1 MDQKRHHLQGDRA
14 ATEQLLDEYIDYL
27 MDHSD
32 SEHPA
37 WNLEMIRSGKSN
49 KWNYIDGCMITGI
62 LERYAITGE
71 ARFLDF
77 ADRFM
82 SGFVEEDGRIRTY
95 DPAEYS
101 LDNVNPAK
109 NLFTLYDLTGKE
121 KYRKA
126 LELVRSQLSTM
137 PRTPE
142 GNFWH
147 KLIYPNQ
154 VWLDGIY
161 MALPFYMEYEKRFD
175 AQKDCLDICRQIAN
189 VEIRMRDPKTGLYY
203 HGYDA
208 SRKMYWADPDTGCS
222 PNFWLRAEG
231 WFIRGLVD
239 VLEIMKDL
247 PMQDESVHL
256 QHMLLDLAKALTW
269 KGAEKAAK
277 LVTFANA
284 YDLPVITV
292 VDVTSYKNTECTESH
307 MPTSAAKLA
316 YAYANADVPM
326 ITVVK
331 NALGTAGLSFGAKAL
346 GADVVYA
353 FNNSK
358 IGVIDAAQAAKVV
371 ADGDAEAE
379 KKFASEN
386 TALAAAKRGYVDEI
400 IAPEETRQRIAAALQ
415 MLGYKSV
422 YRPDKKSGTV

>member
-37 WNLEMIRSGKSN
+37 WNLEMIRSGKCN

-62 LERYAITGE
+62 LERYEITGE

-82 SGFVEEDGRIRTY
+82 SGFVQEDGRIRTY
-95 DPAEYS
+95 DPEEYS

-109 NLFTLYDLTGKE
+109 NLFPLYDLTGKE

-126 LELVRSQLSTM
+126 IELVRSQLSTM

-175 AQKDCLDICRQIAN
+175 AQKDCEDICRQIAN

-231 WFIRGLVD
+231 WFILGLVD

-247 PMQDESVHL
+247 PMGAESVHL
-256 QHMLLDLAKALTW
+256 QHMLLDLAKALSKYQDPSGLWYQLIALPELAGNYLETSGTALISAALL
-269 KGAEKAAK
+269 KAVRLGFLPESFRAVGEKAFYGIVDHRLTKNADGTPCVTGIC
-277 LVTFANA
+277 LVGGLGGEQHR
-284 YDLPVITV
+284 DG
-292 VDVTSYKNTECTESH
+292 
-307 MPTSAAKLA
+307 SAAYYLSEPVVQNDAKGVGPLLLA
-316 YAYANADVPM
+316 Y
-326 ITVVK
+326 T
-331 NALGTAGLSFGAKAL
+331 
-346 GADVVYA
+346 
-353 FNNSK
+353 
-358 IGVIDAAQAAKVV
+358 
-371 ADGDAEAE
+371 E
-379 KKFASEN
+379 
-386 TALAAAKRGYVDEI
+386 
-400 IAPEETRQRIAAALQ
+400 
-415 MLGYKSV
+415 ML
-422 YRPDKKSGTV
+422 R

>member
-1 MDQKRHHLQGDRA
+1 MDHKRHHLQGDRA

-37 WNLEMIRSGKSN
+37 WNLEMIRSGKCN

-62 LERYAITGE
+62 LERYEITGE
-71 ARFLDF
+71 SRFLDF
-77 ADRFM
+77 ADRFL

-175 AQKDCLDICRQIAN
+175 AQKDCEDICRQIAN

-231 WFIRGLVD
+231 WFILGLVD

-247 PMQDESVHL
+247 PMQAESVHL
-256 QHMLLDLAKALTW
+256 QHMLLDLAKALSKYQDPSGLWYQLIALPELEGNYLETSGTALISAALL
-269 KGAEKAAK
+269 KAVRLGFLPESFRAVGEKAFYGIVDHRLTKNADGTPCVTGICLVAGLGGEQHRDGSVAYYLSEPVVQNDAK
-277 LVTFANA
+277 GVGPL
-284 YDLPVITV
+284 L
-292 VDVTSYKNTECTESH
+292 
-307 MPTSAAKLA
+307 LA
-316 YAYANADVPM
+316 Y
-326 ITVVK
+326 T
-331 NALGTAGLSFGAKAL
+331 
-346 GADVVYA
+346 
-353 FNNSK
+353 
-358 IGVIDAAQAAKVV
+358 
-371 ADGDAEAE
+371 E
-379 KKFASEN
+379 
-386 TALAAAKRGYVDEI
+386 
-400 IAPEETRQRIAAALQ
+400 
-415 MLGYKSV
+415 ML
-422 YRPDKKSGTV
+422 R

>member
-1 MDQKRHHLQGDRA
+1 MNHKRHHLQGDRA

-37 WNLEMIRSGKSN
+37 WNLEMIRSGKCN

-62 LERYAITGE
+62 LERYEITGE

-175 AQKDCLDICRQIAN
+175 AQKDCEDICRQIAN

-231 WFIRGLVD
+231 WFILGLVD

-247 PMQDESVHL
+247 PMQAESVHL
-256 QHMLLDLAKALTW
+256 QHMLLDLAKALSKYQDPSGLWYQLIALPELEGNYLETSGTALISAALL
-269 KGAEKAAK
+269 KAVRLGFLPESFRAVGEKA
-277 LVTFANA
+277 F
-284 YDLPVITV
+284 YGI
-292 VDVTSYKNTECTESH
+292 VDHRLTKNTDGTPCVTGICLVAGLGGEQHRDGSVAYYLSE
-307 MPTSAAKLA
+307 PVVQNDAKGVGPLLLA
-316 YAYANADVPM
+316 Y
-326 ITVVK
+326 T
-331 NALGTAGLSFGAKAL
+331 
-346 GADVVYA
+346 
-353 FNNSK
+353 
-358 IGVIDAAQAAKVV
+358 
-371 ADGDAEAE
+371 E
-379 KKFASEN
+379 
-386 TALAAAKRGYVDEI
+386 
-400 IAPEETRQRIAAALQ
+400 
-415 MLGYKSV
+415 ML
-422 YRPDKKSGTV
+422 R

>member
-1 MDQKRHHLQGDRA
+1 MNHKRHHLQGDRA

-37 WNLEMIRSGKSN
+37 WNLEMIRSGKCN

-62 LERYAITGE
+62 LELYEITGE

-77 ADRFM
+77 ADRFV
-82 SGFVEEDGRIRTY
+82 SGFVEEDGHIRTY

-109 NLFTLYDLTGKE
+109 NLFPLYDLTGKE

-126 LELVRSQLSTM
+126 IELVRSQLSTM

-175 AQKDCLDICRQIAN
+175 AQKDCQEICQQIAR
-189 VEIRMRDPKTGLYY
+189 VEARMRDQKTGLYY

-231 WFIRGLVD
+231 WFILGLVD

-247 PMQDESVHL
+247 PMQAESVHL
-256 QHMLLDLAKALTW
+256 QHMLLDLAKALSKFQDPSGLWYQLIALPELEGNYLETSGTALISAALL
-269 KGAEKAAK
+269 KAVRLGFLPESFRAIGEKAFYGIVDRRLTKNADGTPCVTGICLVAGLGGEQHRDGSVAYYLSEPVVQNDAK
-277 LVTFANA
+277 GVGPL
-284 YDLPVITV
+284 L
-292 VDVTSYKNTECTESH
+292 
-307 MPTSAAKLA
+307 LA
-316 YAYANADVPM
+316 Y
-326 ITVVK
+326 T
-331 NALGTAGLSFGAKAL
+331 
-346 GADVVYA
+346 
-353 FNNSK
+353 
-358 IGVIDAAQAAKVV
+358 
-371 ADGDAEAE
+371 E
-379 KKFASEN
+379 
-386 TALAAAKRGYVDEI
+386 
-400 IAPEETRQRIAAALQ
+400 
-415 MLGYKSV
+415 ML
-422 YRPDKKSGTV
+422 R

>member
-1 MDQKRHHLQGDRA
+1 MDHKRHHLQGDRA

-37 WNLEMIRSGKSN
+37 WNLEMIRSGKCN

-62 LERYAITGE
+62 LERYEITGE
-71 ARFLDF
+71 SRFLDF
-77 ADRFM
+77 ADRFL

-126 LELVRSQLSTM
+126 IELVRSQLSTM

-175 AQKDCLDICRQIAN
+175 AQKDCEDICRQIAN

-231 WFIRGLVD
+231 WFILGLVD

-247 PMQDESVHL
+247 PMQAESVHL
-256 QHMLLDLAKALTW
+256 QHMLLDLAKALSKYQDPSGLWYQLIALPELEGNYLETSGTALISAALL
-269 KGAEKAAK
+269 KAVRLGFLPESFRAVGEKAFYGIVDHRLTKNADGTPCVTGICLVAGLGGEQHRDGSVAYYLSEPVVQNDAK
-277 LVTFANA
+277 GVGPL
-284 YDLPVITV
+284 L
-292 VDVTSYKNTECTESH
+292 
-307 MPTSAAKLA
+307 LA
-316 YAYANADVPM
+316 Y
-326 ITVVK
+326 T
-331 NALGTAGLSFGAKAL
+331 
-346 GADVVYA
+346 
-353 FNNSK
+353 
-358 IGVIDAAQAAKVV
+358 
-371 ADGDAEAE
+371 E
-379 KKFASEN
+379 
-386 TALAAAKRGYVDEI
+386 
-400 IAPEETRQRIAAALQ
+400 
-415 MLGYKSV
+415 ML
-422 YRPDKKSGTV
+422 R

>member
-62 LERYAITGE
+62 LERYEITGE

-175 AQKDCLDICRQIAN
+175 AQKDCLDICRQITN

-256 QHMLLDLAKALTW
+256 QHMLLDLAKALSKYQDPSGLWYQLIALPELEGNYLETSGTALISAALL
-269 KGAEKAAK
+269 KAVRLGFLPESFRAVGEKAFYGIVDRRLTKNADGTPCVTGIC
-277 LVTFANA
+277 LVGGLGGEQHR
-284 YDLPVITV
+284 DG
-292 VDVTSYKNTECTESH
+292 
-307 MPTSAAKLA
+307 SAAYYLSEPVVQNDAKGVGPLLLA
-316 YAYANADVPM
+316 Y
-326 ITVVK
+326 T
-331 NALGTAGLSFGAKAL
+331 
-346 GADVVYA
+346 
-353 FNNSK
+353 
-358 IGVIDAAQAAKVV
+358 
-371 ADGDAEAE
+371 E
-379 KKFASEN
+379 
-386 TALAAAKRGYVDEI
+386 
-400 IAPEETRQRIAAALQ
+400 
-415 MLGYKSV
+415 ML
-422 YRPDKKSGTV
+422 R

>member
-14 ATEQLLDEYIDYL
+14 ATVQLLDEYIDYL
-27 MDHSD
+27 MAHSD
-32 SEHPA
+32 SAHPA
-37 WNLEMIRSGKSN
+37 WNLEMIRSWKSN

-62 LERYAITGE
+62 LERYEITGE

-77 ADRFM
+77 ADRFL

-175 AQKDCLDICRQIAN
+175 AQKDCEDICRQIAN

-231 WFIRGLVD
+231 WFILGLVD

-247 PMQDESVHL
+247 PMGAESVHL
-256 QHMLLDLAKALTW
+256 QHMLLDLAKALSKYQDPSGLWYQLIALPELAGNYLETSGTALISAALL
-269 KGAEKAAK
+269 KAVRLGFLPESFRAVGEKAFYGIVDHRLTKNADGTPCVTGIC
-277 LVTFANA
+277 LVGGLGGEQHR
-284 YDLPVITV
+284 DG
-292 VDVTSYKNTECTESH
+292 
-307 MPTSAAKLA
+307 SAAYYLSEPVVQNDAKGVGPLLLA
-316 YAYANADVPM
+316 Y
-326 ITVVK
+326 T
-331 NALGTAGLSFGAKAL
+331 
-346 GADVVYA
+346 
-353 FNNSK
+353 
-358 IGVIDAAQAAKVV
+358 
-371 ADGDAEAE
+371 E
-379 KKFASEN
+379 
-386 TALAAAKRGYVDEI
+386 
-400 IAPEETRQRIAAALQ
+400 
-415 MLGYKSV
+415 ML
-422 YRPDKKSGTV
+422 R

>member
-37 WNLEMIRSGKSN
+37 WNLEMIRSGKCN

-62 LERYAITGE
+62 LERYEITGE

-77 ADRFM
+77 ADRFL

-175 AQKDCLDICRQIAN
+175 AQKDCEDICRQIAN

-231 WFIRGLVD
+231 WFILGLVD

-247 PMQDESVHL
+247 PMQAESVHL
-256 QHMLLDLAKALTW
+256 QHMLLDLAKALSKYQDPSGLWYQLIALPELAGNYLETSGTALISAALL
-269 KGAEKAAK
+269 KAVRLGFLPESFRAVGEKAFYGIVDHRLTKNADGTPCVTGIC
-277 LVTFANA
+277 LVGGLGGEQHR
-284 YDLPVITV
+284 DG
-292 VDVTSYKNTECTESH
+292 
-307 MPTSAAKLA
+307 SAAYYLSEPVVQNDAKGVGPLLLA
-316 YAYANADVPM
+316 Y
-326 ITVVK
+326 T
-331 NALGTAGLSFGAKAL
+331 
-346 GADVVYA
+346 
-353 FNNSK
+353 
-358 IGVIDAAQAAKVV
+358 
-371 ADGDAEAE
+371 E
-379 KKFASEN
+379 
-386 TALAAAKRGYVDEI
+386 
-400 IAPEETRQRIAAALQ
+400 
-415 MLGYKSV
+415 ML
-422 YRPDKKSGTV
+422 R

>member
-27 MDHSD
+27 MAHSD
-32 SEHPA
+32 SAHPA
-37 WNLEMIRSGKSN
+37 WNLEMIRSWKSN

-62 LERYAITGE
+62 LERYEITGE

-82 SGFVEEDGRIRTY
+82 SGFVQEDGRIRTY
-95 DPAEYS
+95 DPEEYS

-109 NLFTLYDLTGKE
+109 NLFPLYDLTGKE

-126 LELVRSQLSTM
+126 IELVRSQLSTM

-175 AQKDCLDICRQIAN
+175 AQKDCEDICRQIAN
-189 VEIRMRDPKTGLYY
+189 VEIRMRDSKTGLYY

-231 WFIRGLVD
+231 WFILGLVD

-247 PMQDESVHL
+247 PMGAERVHL
-256 QHMLLDLAKALTW
+256 QHMLLDLAKALSKYQDPSGLWYQLIALPELAGNYLETSGTALISAALL
-269 KGAEKAAK
+269 KAVRLGFLPESFRAVGEKAFYGIVDHRLTKNADGTPCVTGIC
-277 LVTFANA
+277 LVGGLGGEQHR
-284 YDLPVITV
+284 DG
-292 VDVTSYKNTECTESH
+292 
-307 MPTSAAKLA
+307 SAAYYLSEPVVQNDAKGVGPLLLA
-316 YAYANADVPM
+316 Y
-326 ITVVK
+326 T
-331 NALGTAGLSFGAKAL
+331 
-346 GADVVYA
+346 
-353 FNNSK
+353 
-358 IGVIDAAQAAKVV
+358 
-371 ADGDAEAE
+371 E
-379 KKFASEN
+379 
-386 TALAAAKRGYVDEI
+386 
-400 IAPEETRQRIAAALQ
+400 
-415 MLGYKSV
+415 ML
-422 YRPDKKSGTV
+422 R

>member
-37 WNLEMIRSGKSN
+37 WNLEMIRSGKCN

-62 LERYAITGE
+62 LERYEITGE

-82 SGFVEEDGRIRTY
+82 SGFVQEDGRIRTY
-95 DPAEYS
+95 DPEEYS

-109 NLFTLYDLTGKE
+109 NLFPLYDLTGKE

-126 LELVRSQLSTM
+126 IELVRSQLSTM

-175 AQKDCLDICRQIAN
+175 AQKDCEDICRQIAN
-189 VEIRMRDPKTGLYY
+189 VEIRMRDSKTGLYY

-231 WFIRGLVD
+231 WFILGLVD

-247 PMQDESVHL
+247 PMGAESVHL
-256 QHMLLDLAKALTW
+256 QHMLLDLAKALSKYQDPSGLWYQLIDLPELAGNYLETSGTALISAALL
-269 KGAEKAAK
+269 KAVRLGFLPESFRAVGEKAFYGIVDHRLTKNADGTPCVTGIC
-277 LVTFANA
+277 LVGGLGGEQHR
-284 YDLPVITV
+284 DG
-292 VDVTSYKNTECTESH
+292 
-307 MPTSAAKLA
+307 SAAYYLSEPVVQNDAKGVGPLLLA
-316 YAYANADVPM
+316 Y
-326 ITVVK
+326 T
-331 NALGTAGLSFGAKAL
+331 
-346 GADVVYA
+346 
-353 FNNSK
+353 
-358 IGVIDAAQAAKVV
+358 
-371 ADGDAEAE
+371 E
-379 KKFASEN
+379 
-386 TALAAAKRGYVDEI
+386 
-400 IAPEETRQRIAAALQ
+400 
-415 MLGYKSV
+415 ML
-422 YRPDKKSGTV
+422 R

>member
-27 MDHSD
+27 MAHSD
-32 SEHPA
+32 SAHPA
-37 WNLEMIRSGKSN
+37 WNLEMIRSWKSN

-62 LERYAITGE
+62 LERYEITGE
-71 ARFLDF
+71 TRFFDF
-77 ADRFM
+77 ADRFL

-175 AQKDCLDICRQIAN
+175 AQKDCEDICRQIAN

-231 WFIRGLVD
+231 WFILGLVD

-247 PMQDESVHL
+247 PMRAESVHL
-256 QHMLLDLAKALTW
+256 QHMLLDLAKALSKYQDPSGLWYQLIALPELAGNYLETSGTALISAALL
-269 KGAEKAAK
+269 KAVRLGFLPESFRAVGEKAFYGIVDHRLTKNADGTPCVTGICLVGGLGGEQHRDGSTAYYLSEPVVQNDAK
-277 LVTFANA
+277 GVGPL
-284 YDLPVITV
+284 L
-292 VDVTSYKNTECTESH
+292 
-307 MPTSAAKLA
+307 LA
-316 YAYANADVPM
+316 Y
-326 ITVVK
+326 T
-331 NALGTAGLSFGAKAL
+331 
-346 GADVVYA
+346 
-353 FNNSK
+353 
-358 IGVIDAAQAAKVV
+358 
-371 ADGDAEAE
+371 E
-379 KKFASEN
+379 
-386 TALAAAKRGYVDEI
+386 
-400 IAPEETRQRIAAALQ
+400 
-415 MLGYKSV
+415 ML
-422 YRPDKKSGTV
+422 R

>member
-1 MDQKRHHLQGDRA
+1 MDQKRHHLQGDRS

-37 WNLEMIRSGKSN
+37 WNLEMIRSGKCN

-62 LERYAITGE
+62 LERYEITGE

-109 NLFTLYDLTGKE
+109 NLITLYDLTGKE

-175 AQKDCLDICRQIAN
+175 AQKDCEDICRQIAN

-231 WFIRGLVD
+231 WFILGLVD

-247 PMQDESVHL
+247 PMQAESVHL
-256 QHMLLDLAKALTW
+256 QHMLLDLAKALSKYQDPSGLWYQLIALPELAGNYLETSGTALISAALL
-269 KGAEKAAK
+269 KAVRLGFLPESFRAVGEKAFYGIVDHRLTKNADGTPCVTGICLVAGLGGEQQRDGSVAYYLSEPVVQNDAK
-277 LVTFANA
+277 GVGPL
-284 YDLPVITV
+284 L
-292 VDVTSYKNTECTESH
+292 
-307 MPTSAAKLA
+307 LA
-316 YAYANADVPM
+316 Y
-326 ITVVK
+326 T
-331 NALGTAGLSFGAKAL
+331 
-346 GADVVYA
+346 
-353 FNNSK
+353 
-358 IGVIDAAQAAKVV
+358 
-371 ADGDAEAE
+371 E
-379 KKFASEN
+379 
-386 TALAAAKRGYVDEI
+386 
-400 IAPEETRQRIAAALQ
+400 
-415 MLGYKSV
+415 ML
-422 YRPDKKSGTV
+422 R

>member
-32 SEHPA
+32 SAHPA
-37 WNLEMIRSGKSN
+37 WNLEMIRSWKSN

-62 LERYAITGE
+62 LERYEITGE

-77 ADRFM
+77 ADRFL

-175 AQKDCLDICRQIAN
+175 AQKDCEDICRQIAN
-189 VEIRMRDPKTGLYY
+189 VEIRMRDSKTGLYY

-231 WFIRGLVD
+231 WFILGLVD

-247 PMQDESVHL
+247 PMGAESVHL
-256 QHMLLDLAKALTW
+256 QHMLLDLAKALSKYQDPSGLWYQLIALPELAGNYLETSGTALISAALL
-269 KGAEKAAK
+269 KAVRLGFLPESFRAVGEKAFYGIVDHRLTKNADGTPCVTGIC
-277 LVTFANA
+277 LVGGLGGEQHR
-284 YDLPVITV
+284 DG
-292 VDVTSYKNTECTESH
+292 
-307 MPTSAAKLA
+307 SAAYYLSEPVVQNDAKGVGPLLLA
-316 YAYANADVPM
+316 Y
-326 ITVVK
+326 T
-331 NALGTAGLSFGAKAL
+331 
-346 GADVVYA
+346 
-353 FNNSK
+353 
-358 IGVIDAAQAAKVV
+358 
-371 ADGDAEAE
+371 E
-379 KKFASEN
+379 
-386 TALAAAKRGYVDEI
+386 
-400 IAPEETRQRIAAALQ
+400 
-415 MLGYKSV
+415 ML
-422 YRPDKKSGTV
+422 R

>member
-37 WNLEMIRSGKSN
+37 WNLEMIRSGKCN

-62 LERYAITGE
+62 LERYEITGE

-126 LELVRSQLSTM
+126 IELVRSQLSTM

-175 AQKDCLDICRQIAN
+175 AQKDCEDICRQIAN
-189 VEIRMRDPKTGLYY
+189 VEIRRRDPKTGLYY

-231 WFIRGLVD
+231 WFILGLVD

-247 PMQDESVHL
+247 PMQAESVHL
-256 QHMLLDLAKALTW
+256 QHMLLDLAKALSKYQDPSGLWYQLIALPELEGNYLETSGTALISAALL
-269 KGAEKAAK
+269 KAVRLGFLPESFRAVGEKA
-277 LVTFANA
+277 F
-284 YDLPVITV
+284 YGI
-292 VDVTSYKNTECTESH
+292 VDHRLTKNTDGTPCVTGICLVAGLGGEQHRDGSVAYYLSE
-307 MPTSAAKLA
+307 PVVQNDAKGVGPLLLA
-316 YAYANADVPM
+316 Y
-326 ITVVK
+326 T
-331 NALGTAGLSFGAKAL
+331 
-346 GADVVYA
+346 
-353 FNNSK
+353 
-358 IGVIDAAQAAKVV
+358 
-371 ADGDAEAE
+371 E
-379 KKFASEN
+379 
-386 TALAAAKRGYVDEI
+386 
-400 IAPEETRQRIAAALQ
+400 
-415 MLGYKSV
+415 ML
-422 YRPDKKSGTV
+422 R

>member
-1 MDQKRHHLQGDRA
+1 MDQKRHHLHGDRT

-27 MDHSD
+27 MAHSD
-32 SEHPA
+32 AEHPA

-62 LERYAITGE
+62 LELYEITGE

-77 ADRFM
+77 ADRFL
-82 SGFVEEDGRIRTY
+82 SGFVEENGHIRTY
-95 DPAEYS
+95 DPEEYS
-101 LDNVNPAK
+101 LDNVNPGK
-109 NLFTLYDLTGKE
+109 NLFPLYDLTGKE

-126 LELVRSQLSTM
+126 TERVRSQLSTM

-175 AQKDCLDICRQIAN
+175 AQKDCQDICQQIAN
-189 VEIRMRDPKTGLYY
+189 VEIRMRDPETGLYY

-231 WFIRGLVD
+231 WFILGLVD

-247 PMQDESVHL
+247 PMQAESVHL
-256 QHMLLDLAKALTW
+256 QHMLLDLAKALSKYQDPSGLWYQLIALPELEGNYLETSGTALISAALL
-269 KGAEKAAK
+269 KAVRLGFLPESFRAVGEKAFYGIVDHRLTKNADGTPFVTGICLVAGLGGEQHRDGSVAYYLSEPVVQNDAK
-277 LVTFANA
+277 GVGPL
-284 YDLPVITV
+284 L
-292 VDVTSYKNTECTESH
+292 
-307 MPTSAAKLA
+307 LA
-316 YAYANADVPM
+316 Y
-326 ITVVK
+326 T
-331 NALGTAGLSFGAKAL
+331 
-346 GADVVYA
+346 
-353 FNNSK
+353 
-358 IGVIDAAQAAKVV
+358 
-371 ADGDAEAE
+371 E
-379 KKFASEN
+379 
-386 TALAAAKRGYVDEI
+386 
-400 IAPEETRQRIAAALQ
+400 
-415 MLGYKSV
+415 ML
-422 YRPDKKSGTV
+422 R

>member
-1 MDQKRHHLQGDRA
+1 MDQKRHHLQGDRS

-37 WNLEMIRSGKSN
+37 WNLEMIRSGKCN

-62 LERYAITGE
+62 LERYEITGE

-109 NLFTLYDLTGKE
+109 NLITLYDLTGKE

-175 AQKDCLDICRQIAN
+175 AQKDCEDICRQIAN

-231 WFIRGLVD
+231 WFILGLVD

-247 PMQDESVHL
+247 PMRAESVHL
-256 QHMLLDLAKALTW
+256 QHMLLDLAKALSKYQDPSGLWYQLIALPELAGNYLETSGTALISAALL
-269 KGAEKAAK
+269 KAVRLGFLPESFRAVGEKAFYGIVDHRLTKNADGTPCVTGICLVGGLGGEQHRDGSTAYYLSEPVVQNDAK
-277 LVTFANA
+277 GVGPL
-284 YDLPVITV
+284 L
-292 VDVTSYKNTECTESH
+292 
-307 MPTSAAKLA
+307 LA
-316 YAYANADVPM
+316 Y
-326 ITVVK
+326 T
-331 NALGTAGLSFGAKAL
+331 
-346 GADVVYA
+346 
-353 FNNSK
+353 
-358 IGVIDAAQAAKVV
+358 
-371 ADGDAEAE
+371 E
-379 KKFASEN
+379 
-386 TALAAAKRGYVDEI
+386 
-400 IAPEETRQRIAAALQ
+400 
-415 MLGYKSV
+415 ML
-422 YRPDKKSGTV
+422 R

>member
-27 MDHSD
+27 MEHSD

-37 WNLEMIRSGKSN
+37 WNLEMIRSWKSN

-62 LERYAITGE
+62 LELYEITGE

-77 ADRFM
+77 ADRFL
-82 SGFVEEDGRIRTY
+82 SGFVEEDGHIRTY
-95 DPAEYS
+95 DPEEYS

-109 NLFTLYDLTGKE
+109 NLFPLYDLTGKE

-126 LELVRSQLSTM
+126 IELVRSQLNTM

-175 AQKDCLDICRQIAN
+175 AQKDCLNICQQIAQ
-189 VEIRMRDPKTGLYY
+189 VESRMRDPKTGLYY

-231 WFIRGLVD
+231 WFILGLVD

-247 PMQDESVHL
+247 PMQAESVHL
-256 QHMLLDLAKALTW
+256 QHMLLDLAKALSKYQDPSGLWYQLIALPELEGNYLETSGTALISAALL
-269 KGAEKAAK
+269 KAVRLGFLPESFRAVGEKAFYGIVDHRLTKNADGTPCVTGICLVAGLGGEQHRDGSVAYYLSEPVVQNDAK
-277 LVTFANA
+277 GVGPL
-284 YDLPVITV
+284 L
-292 VDVTSYKNTECTESH
+292 
-307 MPTSAAKLA
+307 LA
-316 YAYANADVPM
+316 Y
-326 ITVVK
+326 T
-331 NALGTAGLSFGAKAL
+331 
-346 GADVVYA
+346 
-353 FNNSK
+353 
-358 IGVIDAAQAAKVV
+358 
-371 ADGDAEAE
+371 E
-379 KKFASEN
+379 
-386 TALAAAKRGYVDEI
+386 
-400 IAPEETRQRIAAALQ
+400 
-415 MLGYKSV
+415 ML
-422 YRPDKKSGTV
+422 R

>member
-27 MDHSD
+27 MAHSD
-32 SEHPA
+32 SAHPA
-37 WNLEMIRSGKSN
+37 WNLEMSRSWKSN

-62 LERYAITGE
+62 LERYEITGE

-77 ADRFM
+77 ADRFL

-175 AQKDCLDICRQIAN
+175 AQKDCEDICRQIAN

-231 WFIRGLVD
+231 WFILGLVD

-247 PMQDESVHL
+247 PMGAESVHL
-256 QHMLLDLAKALTW
+256 QHMLLDLAKALSKYQDPSGLWYQLIALPELAGNYLETSGTALISAALL
-269 KGAEKAAK
+269 KAVRLGFLPESFRAVGEKAFYGIVDHRLTKNADGTPCVTGIC
-277 LVTFANA
+277 LVGGLGGEQHR
-284 YDLPVITV
+284 DG
-292 VDVTSYKNTECTESH
+292 
-307 MPTSAAKLA
+307 SAAYYLSEPVVQNDAKGVGPLLLA
-316 YAYANADVPM
+316 Y
-326 ITVVK
+326 T
-331 NALGTAGLSFGAKAL
+331 
-346 GADVVYA
+346 
-353 FNNSK
+353 
-358 IGVIDAAQAAKVV
+358 
-371 ADGDAEAE
+371 E
-379 KKFASEN
+379 
-386 TALAAAKRGYVDEI
+386 
-400 IAPEETRQRIAAALQ
+400 
-415 MLGYKSV
+415 ML
-422 YRPDKKSGTV
+422 R

>member
-14 ATEQLLDEYIDYL
+14 ATEQLFDEYIDYL
-27 MDHSD
+27 MAHSD
-32 SEHPA
+32 SGHPA

-62 LERYAITGE
+62 LELYEITGE

-77 ADRFM
+77 ADRFL

-95 DPAEYS
+95 DPEEYS

-109 NLFTLYDLTGKE
+109 NLFPLYDLTGKE

-126 LELVRSQLSTM
+126 IERVRSQLSTM

-175 AQKDCLDICRQIAN
+175 AQKDCPDICQQIAN
-189 VEIRMRDPKTGLYY
+189 VEIRMRDQKTGLYY

-231 WFIRGLVD
+231 WFILGLVD
-239 VLEIMKDL
+239 VLEIMTDL
-247 PMQDESVHL
+247 PMQAESAHL
-256 QHMLLDLAKALTW
+256 QHMLLDLAKALSKYQDPSGLWYQLIALPELEGNYLETSGTALISAALL
-269 KGAEKAAK
+269 KAVRLGFLPESFRAVGEKAFYGIVDHRLTKNADGTPCVTGICLVAGLGGEQHRDGSVAYYLSEPVVQNDAK
-277 LVTFANA
+277 GVGPL
-284 YDLPVITV
+284 L
-292 VDVTSYKNTECTESH
+292 
-307 MPTSAAKLA
+307 LA
-316 YAYANADVPM
+316 Y
-326 ITVVK
+326 T
-331 NALGTAGLSFGAKAL
+331 
-346 GADVVYA
+346 
-353 FNNSK
+353 
-358 IGVIDAAQAAKVV
+358 
-371 ADGDAEAE
+371 E
-379 KKFASEN
+379 
-386 TALAAAKRGYVDEI
+386 
-400 IAPEETRQRIAAALQ
+400 
-415 MLGYKSV
+415 ML
-422 YRPDKKSGTV
+422 R

>member
-1 MDQKRHHLQGDRA
+1 MDQKRHHLQGERA
-14 ATEQLLDEYIDYL
+14 ATEQLLDEYINYL

-37 WNLEMIRSGKSN
+37 WNLEMIRSGKNN

-62 LERYAITGE
+62 LELYEITGE
-71 ARFLDF
+71 ARYLDF
-77 ADRFM
+77 ADRFL
-82 SGFVEEDGRIRTY
+82 SGFVEEDGSIRTY
-95 DPAEYS
+95 DVEEYS

-109 NLFTLYDLTGKE
+109 NLITMYGLTGKE

-126 LELVRSQLSTM
+126 IELVRSQLSTM

-175 AQKDCLDICRQIAN
+175 GQKDCQDICRQIAN

-247 PMQDESVHL
+247 PMQAESVHL
-256 QHMLLDLAKALTW
+256 QHMLLDLARALSKYQDPSGLWYQLIAVPELEGNYLETSGTALISAALLKAVRL
-269 KGAEKAAK
+269 GFLPESFRAIGEKAFYGIVDHRLTKNADGTPCVTGICLVAGLGGEQHRDGSVAYYLSEPVVQNDAK
-277 LVTFANA
+277 GVGPL
-284 YDLPVITV
+284 L
-292 VDVTSYKNTECTESH
+292 
-307 MPTSAAKLA
+307 LA
-316 YAYANADVPM
+316 Y
-326 ITVVK
+326 T
-331 NALGTAGLSFGAKAL
+331 
-346 GADVVYA
+346 
-353 FNNSK
+353 
-358 IGVIDAAQAAKVV
+358 
-371 ADGDAEAE
+371 E
-379 KKFASEN
+379 
-386 TALAAAKRGYVDEI
+386 
-400 IAPEETRQRIAAALQ
+400 
-415 MLGYKSV
+415 ML
-422 YRPDKKSGTV
+422 R

>member
-27 MDHSD
+27 MEHSD

-37 WNLEMIRSGKSN
+37 WNLEMIRSWKSN

-62 LERYAITGE
+62 LELYEITGE

-77 ADRFM
+77 ADRFL
-82 SGFVEEDGRIRTY
+82 SGFVEEDGHIRTY
-95 DPAEYS
+95 DPEEYS

-109 NLFTLYDLTGKE
+109 NLFPLYDLTGKE

-126 LELVRSQLSTM
+126 IERVRSQLSTM

-147 KLIYPNQ
+147 KLIYPDQ

-175 AQKDCLDICRQIAN
+175 AQKDCPDICQQIAN
-189 VEIRMRDPKTGLYY
+189 VEIRMRDPETGLYY

-208 SRKMYWADPDTGCS
+208 SRKMYWADPVTGCS

-231 WFIRGLVD
+231 WFILGLVD

-247 PMQDESVHL
+247 PMQAESAHL
-256 QHMLLDLAKALTW
+256 QHMLLDLAKALTKYQDPSGLW
-269 KGAEKAAK
+269 YQLIALPELEGNYLETSGTALISAALLKAVRLGFLPESFRAVGEKAFYGIVDHRLTKNADGTPCVTGICLVGGLGGAQHRDGSVAYYLSEPVVQNDAK
-277 LVTFANA
+277 GVGPL
-284 YDLPVITV
+284 L
-292 VDVTSYKNTECTESH
+292 
-307 MPTSAAKLA
+307 LA
-316 YAYANADVPM
+316 Y
-326 ITVVK
+326 T
-331 NALGTAGLSFGAKAL
+331 
-346 GADVVYA
+346 
-353 FNNSK
+353 
-358 IGVIDAAQAAKVV
+358 
-371 ADGDAEAE
+371 E
-379 KKFASEN
+379 
-386 TALAAAKRGYVDEI
+386 
-400 IAPEETRQRIAAALQ
+400 
-415 MLGYKSV
+415 ML
-422 YRPDKKSGTV
+422 R

>member
-1 MDQKRHHLQGDRA
+1 MDQKRHHLQGERA
-14 ATEQLLDEYIDYL
+14 ATEQLLDEYINYL

-37 WNLEMIRSGKSN
+37 WNLEMIRSGKNN

-62 LERYAITGE
+62 LELYEITGE
-71 ARFLDF
+71 ARYLDF
-77 ADRFM
+77 ADRFL
-82 SGFVEEDGRIRTY
+82 SGFVEEDGSIRTY
-95 DPAEYS
+95 DVEEYS

-109 NLFTLYDLTGKE
+109 NLITMYGLTGKE

-126 LELVRSQLSTM
+126 IELVRSQLSTM

-175 AQKDCLDICRQIAN
+175 AQKDCQDICCQIAN

-203 HGYDA
+203 HGYDV

-247 PMQDESVHL
+247 PMQAESVHL
-256 QHMLLDLAKALTW
+256 QHMLLDLARALSKYQDPSGLWYQLIALPELEGNYLETSGTALISAALLKAVRL
-269 KGAEKAAK
+269 GFLPESFRAIGEKAFYGIVDHRLTKNADGTPCVTGICLVAGLGGEQHRDGSVAYYLSEPVVQNDAK
-277 LVTFANA
+277 GVGPL
-284 YDLPVITV
+284 L
-292 VDVTSYKNTECTESH
+292 
-307 MPTSAAKLA
+307 LA
-316 YAYANADVPM
+316 Y
-326 ITVVK
+326 T
-331 NALGTAGLSFGAKAL
+331 
-346 GADVVYA
+346 
-353 FNNSK
+353 
-358 IGVIDAAQAAKVV
+358 
-371 ADGDAEAE
+371 E
-379 KKFASEN
+379 
-386 TALAAAKRGYVDEI
+386 
-400 IAPEETRQRIAAALQ
+400 
-415 MLGYKSV
+415 ML
-422 YRPDKKSGTV
+422 R

>member
-14 ATEQLLDEYIDYL
+14 GTEQLLDEYIDYL
-27 MDHSD
+27 MEHSD

-37 WNLEMIRSGKSN
+37 WNLEMIRSWKRN

-62 LERYAITGE
+62 LDLYEITGE

-77 ADRFM
+77 ADRFL
-82 SGFVEEDGRIRTY
+82 SGFVEEDGHIRTY
-95 DPAEYS
+95 DPEEYS

-109 NLFTLYDLTGKE
+109 NLFTMYDLTGKE

-126 LELVRSQLSTM
+126 IELVRSQLSTM

-175 AQKDCLDICRQIAN
+175 AQKDCQDICQQIAN
-189 VEIRMRDPKTGLYY
+189 VEIRMRDPETGLYY

-208 SRKMYWADPDTGCS
+208 SRKMYWADPDSGCS

-231 WFIRGLVD
+231 WFILGLVD

-247 PMQDESVHL
+247 PMQAESVHL
-256 QHMLLDLAKALTW
+256 QHMLLDLAKALSKYQDPSGLWYQLIALPELEGNYLETSGTALISAALL
-269 KGAEKAAK
+269 KAVRLGFLPESFRTVGEKAFYGIVDHRLTKNADGTPCVTGICLVAGLGGEQHRDGSVAYYLSEPVVQNDAK
-277 LVTFANA
+277 GVGPL
-284 YDLPVITV
+284 L
-292 VDVTSYKNTECTESH
+292 
-307 MPTSAAKLA
+307 LA
-316 YAYANADVPM
+316 Y
-326 ITVVK
+326 T
-331 NALGTAGLSFGAKAL
+331 
-346 GADVVYA
+346 
-353 FNNSK
+353 
-358 IGVIDAAQAAKVV
+358 
-371 ADGDAEAE
+371 E
-379 KKFASEN
+379 
-386 TALAAAKRGYVDEI
+386 
-400 IAPEETRQRIAAALQ
+400 
-415 MLGYKSV
+415 ML
-422 YRPDKKSGTV
+422 R

>member
-1 MDQKRHHLQGDRA
+1 MNHKRHHLQGDRA

-37 WNLEMIRSGKSN
+37 WNLEMIRSGKCN

-62 LERYAITGE
+62 LELYEITGE

-77 ADRFM
+77 ADRFV

-95 DPAEYS
+95 DPEEYS

-109 NLFTLYDLTGKE
+109 NLFPLYDLTGKE

-126 LELVRSQLSTM
+126 IELVRSQLSTM

-175 AQKDCLDICRQIAN
+175 AKKDCEDICQQIAR
-189 VEIRMRDPKTGLYY
+189 VEARMRDQKTGLYY

-231 WFIRGLVD
+231 WFILGLVD

-247 PMQDESVHL
+247 PMQAESVHL
-256 QHMLLDLAKALTW
+256 QHMLLDLAKALSKFQDPSGLWYQLIALPELEGNYLETSGTALISAALL
-269 KGAEKAAK
+269 KAVRLGFLPESFRAIGEKAFYGIVDHRLTKNADGTPCVTGICLVAGLGGEQHRDGSVAYYLSEPVVQNDAK
-277 LVTFANA
+277 GVGPL
-284 YDLPVITV
+284 L
-292 VDVTSYKNTECTESH
+292 
-307 MPTSAAKLA
+307 LA
-316 YAYANADVPM
+316 Y
-326 ITVVK
+326 T
-331 NALGTAGLSFGAKAL
+331 
-346 GADVVYA
+346 
-353 FNNSK
+353 
-358 IGVIDAAQAAKVV
+358 
-371 ADGDAEAE
+371 E
-379 KKFASEN
+379 
-386 TALAAAKRGYVDEI
+386 
-400 IAPEETRQRIAAALQ
+400 
-415 MLGYKSV
+415 ML
-422 YRPDKKSGTV
+422 R

>member
-27 MDHSD
+27 MAHSD
-32 SEHPA
+32 SGHPA

-62 LERYAITGE
+62 LELYEITGE

-77 ADRFM
+77 ADRFL
-82 SGFVEEDGRIRTY
+82 SGFVEEDGHIRTY
-95 DPAEYS
+95 DPEEYS
-101 LDNVNPAK
+101 LDNVNPGK
-109 NLFTLYDLTGKE
+109 NLFPMYDLTGKE

-126 LELVRSQLSTM
+126 IDLVRSQLSTM

-175 AQKDCLDICRQIAN
+175 AQKDCPDICQQIAN
-189 VEIRMRDPKTGLYY
+189 VETRMRDPETGLYY

-208 SRKMYWADPDTGCS
+208 SRKMYWADPDSGCS

-231 WFIRGLVD
+231 WFILGLVD

-247 PMQDESVHL
+247 PMQAESVHL
-256 QHMLLDLAKALTW
+256 QHMLLDLAKALSKYQDPSGLWYQLIALPELEGNYLETSGTALISAALL
-269 KGAEKAAK
+269 KAVRLGFLPESFRTVGEKAFYGIVDHRLTKNADGTPCVTGICLVAGLGGEQHRDGSVAYYLSEPVVQNDAK
-277 LVTFANA
+277 GVGPL
-284 YDLPVITV
+284 L
-292 VDVTSYKNTECTESH
+292 
-307 MPTSAAKLA
+307 LA
-316 YAYANADVPM
+316 Y
-326 ITVVK
+326 T
-331 NALGTAGLSFGAKAL
+331 
-346 GADVVYA
+346 
-353 FNNSK
+353 
-358 IGVIDAAQAAKVV
+358 
-371 ADGDAEAE
+371 E
-379 KKFASEN
+379 
-386 TALAAAKRGYVDEI
+386 
-400 IAPEETRQRIAAALQ
+400 
-415 MLGYKSV
+415 ML
-422 YRPDKKSGTV
+422 R

>member
-37 WNLEMIRSGKSN
+37 WNLEMIRSWKSN

-62 LERYAITGE
+62 LERYEITGE

-126 LELVRSQLSTM
+126 IELVRSQLSTM

-175 AQKDCLDICRQIAN
+175 AKKDCEDICRQIAN

-231 WFIRGLVD
+231 WFILGLVD
-239 VLEIMKDL
+239 VLEIMMDL
-247 PMQDESVHL
+247 PMQAESVHL
-256 QHMLLDLAKALTW
+256 QHMLLDLAKALSKYQDPSGLWYQLIALPELEGNYLETSGTALISAALL
-269 KGAEKAAK
+269 KAVRFGFLPESFRAVGEKAFYGIVDRRLTKNADGTPCVTGIC
-277 LVTFANA
+277 LVGGLGGEQHR
-284 YDLPVITV
+284 DG
-292 VDVTSYKNTECTESH
+292 
-307 MPTSAAKLA
+307 SAAYYLSEPVVQNDAKGVGPLLLA
-316 YAYANADVPM
+316 Y
-326 ITVVK
+326 T
-331 NALGTAGLSFGAKAL
+331 
-346 GADVVYA
+346 
-353 FNNSK
+353 
-358 IGVIDAAQAAKVV
+358 
-371 ADGDAEAE
+371 E
-379 KKFASEN
+379 
-386 TALAAAKRGYVDEI
+386 
-400 IAPEETRQRIAAALQ
+400 
-415 MLGYKSV
+415 ML
-422 YRPDKKSGTV
+422 R

>member
-37 WNLEMIRSGKSN
+37 WNLEMIRSGKCN

-62 LERYAITGE
+62 LERYEITGE

-126 LELVRSQLSTM
+126 IELVRSQLSTM

-175 AQKDCLDICRQIAN
+175 AQKDCEDICRQIAN

-231 WFIRGLVD
+231 WFILGLVD

-247 PMQDESVHL
+247 PMQAESVHL
-256 QHMLLDLAKALTW
+256 QHMLLDLAKALSKYQDPSGLWYQLIALPELEGNYLETSGTALISAALL
-269 KGAEKAAK
+269 KAVRLGFLPESFRAVGEKA
-277 LVTFANA
+277 F
-284 YDLPVITV
+284 YGI
-292 VDVTSYKNTECTESH
+292 VDHRLTKNTDGTPCVTGICLVAGLGGEQHRDGSVAYYLSE
-307 MPTSAAKLA
+307 PVVQNDAKGVGPLLLA
-316 YAYANADVPM
+316 Y
-326 ITVVK
+326 T
-331 NALGTAGLSFGAKAL
+331 
-346 GADVVYA
+346 
-353 FNNSK
+353 
-358 IGVIDAAQAAKVV
+358 
-371 ADGDAEAE
+371 E
-379 KKFASEN
+379 
-386 TALAAAKRGYVDEI
+386 
-400 IAPEETRQRIAAALQ
+400 
-415 MLGYKSV
+415 ML
-422 YRPDKKSGTV
+422 R

>member
-1 MDQKRHHLQGDRA
+1 MDQKRHHLHGDRA

-27 MDHSD
+27 MVHSD
-32 SEHPA
+32 AEHPA

-62 LERYAITGE
+62 LELYEITGE

-77 ADRFM
+77 ADRFL
-82 SGFVEEDGRIRTY
+82 SGFVEENGHIRTY
-95 DPAEYS
+95 DPEEYS
-101 LDNVNPAK
+101 LDNVNPGK
-109 NLFTLYDLTGKE
+109 NLFPLYDLTGKE

-126 LELVRSQLSTM
+126 TERVRSQLSTM

-175 AQKDCLDICRQIAN
+175 AQKDCQDICQQIAN
-189 VEIRMRDPKTGLYY
+189 VEIRMRDPETGLYY

-231 WFIRGLVD
+231 WFILGLVD

-247 PMQDESVHL
+247 PMQAESVHL
-256 QHMLLDLAKALTW
+256 QHMLLDLAKALSKYQDPSGLWYQLIALPELEGNYLETSGTALISAALL
-269 KGAEKAAK
+269 KAVRLGFLPESFRAVGEKAFYGIVDHRLTKNADGTPCVTGICLVAGLGGEQHRDGSVAYYLSEPVVQNDAK
-277 LVTFANA
+277 GVGPL
-284 YDLPVITV
+284 L
-292 VDVTSYKNTECTESH
+292 
-307 MPTSAAKLA
+307 LA
-316 YAYANADVPM
+316 Y
-326 ITVVK
+326 T
-331 NALGTAGLSFGAKAL
+331 
-346 GADVVYA
+346 
-353 FNNSK
+353 
-358 IGVIDAAQAAKVV
+358 
-371 ADGDAEAE
+371 E
-379 KKFASEN
+379 
-386 TALAAAKRGYVDEI
+386 
-400 IAPEETRQRIAAALQ
+400 
-415 MLGYKSV
+415 ML
-422 YRPDKKSGTV
+422 R

>member
-37 WNLEMIRSGKSN
+37 WNLEMIRSGKCN

-62 LERYAITGE
+62 LERYEITGE

-82 SGFVEEDGRIRTY
+82 SGFVQEDGRIRTY
-95 DPAEYS
+95 DPEEYS

-109 NLFTLYDLTGKE
+109 NLFPLYDLTGKE

-126 LELVRSQLSTM
+126 IELVRSQLSTM

-175 AQKDCLDICRQIAN
+175 AQKDCEDICRQIAN

-231 WFIRGLVD
+231 WFILGLVD

-247 PMQDESVHL
+247 PMGAERVHL
-256 QHMLLDLAKALTW
+256 QHMLLDLAKALSKYQDPSGLWYQLIALPELAGNYLETSGTALISAALL
-269 KGAEKAAK
+269 KAVRLGFLPESFRAVGEKAFYGIVDHRLTKNADGTPCVTGIC
-277 LVTFANA
+277 LVGGLGGEQHR
-284 YDLPVITV
+284 DG
-292 VDVTSYKNTECTESH
+292 
-307 MPTSAAKLA
+307 SAAYYLSEPVVQNDAKGVGPLLLA
-316 YAYANADVPM
+316 Y
-326 ITVVK
+326 T
-331 NALGTAGLSFGAKAL
+331 
-346 GADVVYA
+346 
-353 FNNSK
+353 
-358 IGVIDAAQAAKVV
+358 
-371 ADGDAEAE
+371 E
-379 KKFASEN
+379 
-386 TALAAAKRGYVDEI
+386 
-400 IAPEETRQRIAAALQ
+400 
-415 MLGYKSV
+415 ML
-422 YRPDKKSGTV
+422 R

>member
-1 MDQKRHHLQGDRA
+1 MEHKRHHLQGDRA

-37 WNLEMIRSGKSN
+37 WNLEMIRSGKCN

-62 LERYAITGE
+62 LERYEITGE

-82 SGFVEEDGRIRTY
+82 SGFVEENGRIRTY

-126 LELVRSQLSTM
+126 IELVRSQLSTM

-175 AQKDCLDICRQIAN
+175 AQKDCEDICRQIAN

-231 WFIRGLVD
+231 WFILGLVD
-239 VLEIMKDL
+239 VLEIMMDL
-247 PMQDESVHL
+247 PMQAESVHL
-256 QHMLLDLAKALTW
+256 QHMLLDLAKALSKYQDPSGLWYQLIALPELEGNYLETSGTALISAALL
-269 KGAEKAAK
+269 KAVRLGFLPESFRAVGEKAFYGIVDRRLTKNADGTPCVTGIC
-277 LVTFANA
+277 LVGGLGGEQHR
-284 YDLPVITV
+284 DG
-292 VDVTSYKNTECTESH
+292 
-307 MPTSAAKLA
+307 SAAYYLSEPVVQNDAKGVGPLLLA
-316 YAYANADVPM
+316 Y
-326 ITVVK
+326 T
-331 NALGTAGLSFGAKAL
+331 
-346 GADVVYA
+346 
-353 FNNSK
+353 
-358 IGVIDAAQAAKVV
+358 
-371 ADGDAEAE
+371 E
-379 KKFASEN
+379 
-386 TALAAAKRGYVDEI
+386 
-400 IAPEETRQRIAAALQ
+400 
-415 MLGYKSV
+415 ML
-422 YRPDKKSGTV
+422 R

>member
-27 MDHSD
+27 MAHSD
-32 SEHPA
+32 SAHPA
-37 WNLEMIRSGKSN
+37 WNLEMIRSWKSN

-62 LERYAITGE
+62 LERYEITGE

-82 SGFVEEDGRIRTY
+82 SGFVQEDGRIRTY
-95 DPAEYS
+95 DPEEYS

-109 NLFTLYDLTGKE
+109 NLFPLYDLTGKE

-126 LELVRSQLSTM
+126 IELVRSQLSTM

-175 AQKDCLDICRQIAN
+175 AQKDCEDICRQIAN
-189 VEIRMRDPKTGLYY
+189 VEIRMRDSKTGLYY

-231 WFIRGLVD
+231 WFILGLVD

-247 PMQDESVHL
+247 PMGAESVHL
-256 QHMLLDLAKALTW
+256 QHMLLDLAKALSKYQDPSGLWYQLIALPELARNYLETSGTALISAALL
-269 KGAEKAAK
+269 KAVRLGFLPESFRAVGEKAFYGIVDHRLTKNADGTPCVTGIC
-277 LVTFANA
+277 LVGGLGGEQHR
-284 YDLPVITV
+284 DG
-292 VDVTSYKNTECTESH
+292 
-307 MPTSAAKLA
+307 SAAYYLSEPVVQNDAKGVGPLLLA
-316 YAYANADVPM
+316 Y
-326 ITVVK
+326 T
-331 NALGTAGLSFGAKAL
+331 
-346 GADVVYA
+346 
-353 FNNSK
+353 
-358 IGVIDAAQAAKVV
+358 
-371 ADGDAEAE
+371 E
-379 KKFASEN
+379 
-386 TALAAAKRGYVDEI
+386 
-400 IAPEETRQRIAAALQ
+400 
-415 MLGYKSV
+415 ML
-422 YRPDKKSGTV
+422 R